1 MQAQLGVRMAKPLGM
16 WLNDTVEHEGKTFAS
31 IHKDFAEVLSE
42 AAGGDVDIWDFVAAV
57 PADKLTELIAA
68 SKKKKPVQKKLYTR
82 LHYELRYVLTAEQ
95 AALIKVEPHGAPIP
109 EGDPATAGK

>member
-1 MQAQLGVRMAKPLGM
+1 MQKPLLM
-16 WLNDTVEHEGKTFAS
+16 WLDQTVEHDGKTVGSVA
-31 IHKDFAEVLSE
+31 KDFADVLSA